1 MPTVEEWLASALL
14 EPIDKTFIVE
24 HVTGMGKVSQLLHGD
39 RALTPK
45 ETAVLNRLAAQRQ
58 KGMPLPYL
66 LGSQDFFGRRFK
78 VSPAV
83 LIPRPDTE
91 SLVEWLLENIPKNS
105 RVCDLGTGSGCIAIT
120 LKLER
125 PDLKVYASDLSEEAL
140 TIAKENAVELGA
152 EIEFLAGSWLDAFPE
167 ELPLDT
173 IVSNPPYISKEDPH
187 LKALRYEPLS
197 ALTDNSDG
205 LNSYRAIFSQVK
217 KRSPL
222 PSMVAVE
229 HGWDQKEKV
238 QNLFLAFGLGESQTF
253 KDLGGN
259 DRFTIWRKAV

>member
-1 MPTVEEWLASALL
+1 MPTVKEWLASAPLD
-14 EPIDKTFIVE
+14 PIDKTFIVE
-24 HVTGMGKVSQLLHGD
+24 HVTGMGKAAQLLHGD
-39 RALTPK
+39 RVFTPK
-45 ETAVLNRLAAQRQ
+45 EAAILKRLAAERQ
-58 KGMPLPYL
+58 KGVPLPYL

-78 VSPAV
+78 VTPAV

-91 SLVEWLLENIPKNS
+91 SLVEWLIENIAKNS

-125 PDLKVYASDLSEEAL
+125 PDLKVYASDLSKEAL
-140 TIAKENAVELGA
+140 AIAKENALALGA
-152 EIEFLAGSWLDAFPE
+152 EMEFFEGSWLDAFPQD
-167 ELPLDT
+167 LPLDT
-173 IVSNPPYISKEDPH
+173 IVSNPPYISREDPH

-197 ALTDNSDG
+197 ALTDHSDG
-205 LNSYRAIFSQVK
+205 LNPYRAIFSQVK
-217 KRSPL
+217 KRKPL

-238 QNLFLAFGLGESQTF
+238 QDLFLAFGLGESQTF